1 METTMHQNATKE
13 LATQGRLYVKY
24 DPSLRVAVEEAMK
37 TWEAFTQLPSEKKV
51 LFGYTADAKTSGNG
65 YELKLEGSLDRK
77 EDCHLRMN
85 VRDELLIEAAKA
97 DSVIGPAFVDA
108 ALKVNE
114 LMGSMVRDFARS
126 VEHEYSIPGFEE
138 DVMSYQ
144 PRWLLR
150 FLHYFGDRHP
160 GDEIAAPHQDKGGFT
175 LHLYESHQG
184 VEYLTYDTKE
194 WKPLPLSHDQTVI
207 IPGMGLQNRS
217 KCQLQ
222 ALVHRV
228 IATEE
233 TASTG
238 RYSAVCFFNFNHA
251 RFFDKTRFG
260 PQQAYA
266 PGFFY
271 GMPFEEFDKYFID

>member
-1 METTMHQNATKE
+1 MENTMHQNAAQE
-13 LATQGRLYVKY
+13 LATRGRLYVTY
-24 DPSLRVAVEEAMK
+24 DPTLRAAVEEAMR
-37 TWEAFTQLPSEKKV
+37 TWKVFTDLPNEQKV

-77 EDCHLRMN
+77 EDCHLRVN
-85 VRDELLIEAAKA
+85 AREELLVEAANA
-97 DSVIGPAFVDA
+97 HPVHGPAFVEA

-114 LMGSMVRDFARS
+114 LMSTMIRDFARS
-126 VEHEYSIPGFEE
+126 IEIEYGIGGFEE
-138 DVMSYQ
+138 DVMLYQ

-150 FLHYFGDRHP
+150 FLHYFGNRQP

-175 LHLYESHQG
+175 LHLYESHPG

-194 WKPLPLSHDQTVI
+194 WKSLPLSHDQTVI

-217 KCQLQ
+217 KCKLQ

-228 IATEE
+228 VATED
-233 TASTG
+233 TAVTG
-238 RYSAVCFFNFNHA
+238 RYSAVCFFNFKNA
-251 RFFDKTRFG
+251 RYFDKQRFG